1 MMRTMTLLAFLILTA
16 TALADTTPGQ
26 SSADYV
32 EPVELDE
39 ILLTDGNLLTGRL
52 IEEHEDYVIFETD
65 TLGRMEILRS
75 NIERIARSGERAGVM
90 VDPDYNSL
98 MFCPTPAT
106 LAKGDSYFRDFEL
119 FFLNFGSGI
128 TDAFDLSIGTLF
140 PISSEVIMVSVG
152 GKLRLI
158 DREEGPIGLA
168 LIGSYTKLEDVS
180 FSAVGAVAGV
190 GNKRSSFNV
199 MINRTSD
206 DDGDSETVFIIGGDT
221 EWSAADET
229 QRENLITLCRDPDCL
244 TCGRG
249 ELYHGQG
256 DEGRRAVGGRAC
268 DRVDFVVGGHDGG
281 VVDVLAV
288 IPGS

>member
-221 EWSAADET
+221 QLTRRSKIFAEFMSSSTLFEDDS
-229 QRENLITLCRDPDCL
+229 NLEGFINIGVRIF
-244 TCGRG
+244 
-249 ELYHGQG
+249 G
-256 DEGRRAVGGRAC
+256 DSHSFSLSGFRPLEDTGGSFIAWPMIMYSN
-268 DRVDFVVGGHDGG
+268 HW
-281 VVDVLAV
+281 
-288 IPGS
+288 